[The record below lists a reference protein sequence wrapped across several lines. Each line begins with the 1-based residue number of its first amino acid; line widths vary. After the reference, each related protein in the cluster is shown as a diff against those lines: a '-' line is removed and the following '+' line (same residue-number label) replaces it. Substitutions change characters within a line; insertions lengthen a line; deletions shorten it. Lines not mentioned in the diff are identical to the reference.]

1 MQTDMINRVQM
12 PDRTVVPLQ
21 DWQRGQPNGVATLN
35 ANSELVQEFNALY
48 AQQFPAPLPYS
59 ATYNLVEW
67 AYLMF
72 TGGL

>member
-12 PDRTVVPLQ
+12 PDQTALPIQ
-21 DWQRGQPNGVATLN
+21 DWQREQPNGVATLN
-35 ANSELVQEFNALY
+35 ANKEIAQEFNALC

-59 ATYNLVEW
+59 NTYSLVEW
-67 AYLMF
+67 TYLMF